1 MAKKLSLMLAA
12 VAVLAFAV
20 PSIASAS
27 EATLPAGTRAPV
39 GTKIVGT
46 GTDVILQSSLLGK
59 ITCSTL
65 NLNGE
70 ITKNDGTTVE
80 GSGANVSPTQ
90 SGCVNGEKAVNV
102 TEVEVTKL
110 FSTTT
115 ENEKHEKVLTSTAS
129 FVAHVDVGPE
139 LKCVFTG
146 TNVPFTFTSGTDTIT
161 FTSAAGVVGVPAA
174 CGTAK
179 LTASFTLEST
189 TGVAL
194 ILDA

>member
-12 VAVLAFAV
+12 VAALAFAI

-39 GTKIVGT
+39 GTVIVGT
-46 GTDVILQSSLLGK
+46 GSDIILQSSLLGK

-70 ITKNDGTTVE
+70 ITVNNGTTVE
-80 GSGANVSPTQ
+80 GKGENVSPTQ
-90 SGCVNGEKAVNV
+90 TGCVNGSKAVTV
-102 TEVEVTKL
+102 TEVEITRL
-110 FSTTT
+110 FSNTSGTGSVSFT
-115 ENEKHEKVLTSTAS
+115 SKVDIGS
-129 FVAHVDVGPE
+129 E
-139 LKCVFTG
+139 LKCTFTG
-146 TNVPFTFTSGTDTIT
+146 TNVDFTYTSGTDTIT
-161 FTSAAGVVGVPAA
+161 FTNAAGVTGTPGA

-179 LTASFTLEST
+179 LTASFTLESP

-194 ILDA
+194 ILD